1 MNHTGWISRFETN
14 RLGRQEPDWHA
25 PCLIP
30 AQKRRMLA
38 RSLAEYQLGDGGGEC
53 RLIASDA
60 ESVRSSGDAARLID
74 LWFAEEREHSRLLA
88 CAVRRVS
95 GEFVTST
102 FAFRLFNFCRRIFSV
117 DFEML
122 VLLIVEIVSTGYYR
136 VIARH
141 CGDAPLEAMCDLI
154 IGDELLHIAFHRDR
168 LADRGVPS
176 RLWVAFFQ
184 LLGYACAAFL
194 WLGHGRCFRTLG
206 ATPAELFREVRS
218 GLGKFLDSLWSVTN
232 GVHRA
237 GLADRPS
244 SSSIV
249 SHEKPTEPVPHR

>member
-1 MNHTGWISRFETN
+1 MNHTRWISRFEAN
-14 RLGRQEPDWHA
+14 RLGRQEPVWDV

-30 AQKRRMLA
+30 ERKRQMLA

-53 RLIASDA
+53 RLIAPDA
-60 ESVRSSGDAARLID
+60 ESVRSSRDEALLID

-102 FAFRLFNFCRRIFSV
+102 FAFRLFNLCRRIFRV

-141 CGDAPLEAMCDLI
+141 CGDSPIEAMCDLI
-154 IGDELLHIAFHRDR
+154 ISDELLHIAFHRDR

-176 RLWVAFFQ
+176 RIWAGFFQ
-184 LLGYACAAFL
+184 LLGYACAGFL
-194 WLGHGRCFRTLG
+194 WLGHGRCFRALG
-206 ATPAELFREVRS
+206 ATRAELFREVRS
-218 GLGKFLDSLWSVTN
+218 GLENFLASLRSVSS
-232 GVHRA
+232 GIRRLRVEC
-237 GLADRPS
+237 GLKGEPCSPS
-244 SSSIV
+244 
-249 SHEKPTEPVPHR
+249 K